1 MLPVDTLVKPTA
13 LDFLLLIVS
22 GWVNRRQLAA
32 IEYLRAENR
41 VLREQLGERRL
52 RFNDAQRRLLAD
64 KAKALGRAGLAAVA
78 GIATPDTILGWYRDL
93 IAAKYD
99 GTRKRGPGRPAT
111 HGDLHA
117 IVVRMAREN
126 PRWGYTRIV
135 GALKNLGHQL
145 GRNTVKRI
153 LLAHG
158 IAPAPL
164 RGKQMSWGTFLRAHW
179 GAIAA
184 ADFFAVEALTLR
196 GLTRYF
202 VLFAIDLKTRR
213 VHIGGIVHQPHGAW
227 IQQTA
232 RNLVDVVDGF
242 LRDKTHLIL
251 DRDPVY
257 TRAFRKLLRDSGVEP
272 LLLPANSPNLNAF
285 AERFVRS
292 IRDDCLNHIVLLG
305 EGHLRTIVAEYV
317 EHYHTERNHQGL
329 ANELI
334 ASSIAANTDGV
345 VRRRERIGGFLSYYH
360 RAAA

>member
-1 MLPVDTLVKPTA
+1 MKPTA
-13 LDFLLLIVS
+13 LDFLLLTVS

-32 IEYLRAENR
+32 IEFLRAENR
-41 VLREQLGERRL
+41 VLRQQLGDRRL
-52 RFNDAQRRLLAD
+52 RFTDGQRRLLAD
-64 KAKALGRAGLAAVA
+64 KARALGRAGLAAFA

-99 GTRKRGPGRPAT
+99 GTKRRGPGRPAM
-111 HGDLHA
+111 HGDLHE

-126 PRWGYTRIV
+126 PRWGYTRIL
-135 GALKNLGHQL
+135 GAMKNLGHRL

-153 LLAHG
+153 LVAHG

-164 RGKQMSWGTFLRAHW
+164 RGNQMSWRTFLRAHW

-184 ADFFAVEALTLR
+184 ADFFSVEALTLY

-202 VLFAIDLKTRR
+202 VFFAIDLKTRR

-227 IQQTA
+227 MLQVG
-232 RNLVDVVDGF
+232 RNLADCVDGF

-251 DRDPVY
+251 DRDSVY
-257 TRAFRKLLRDSGVEP
+257 SRAFRKLLRDSGVEP
-272 LLLPANSPNLNAF
+272 LLLPAHSPNLNAF

-305 EGHLRTIVAEYV
+305 EGHLRSVVAEYV

-334 ASSIAANTDGV
+334 EASIPANTDGA
-345 VRRRERIGGFLSYYH
+345 VRRRRRIGGLLSYYY